1 MRARREKRKLEQE
14 HRRAAGHAVSA
25 HSQLRPTTETRH
37 GQDVGSSGSLL
48 FHPAR
53 GAEIDRADLV
63 VRFNDAPVEGFER
76 FVGNRTDVR
85 LNNTYA
91 IGKVLAGC
99 AKRGGGAPWTNQI
112 PTAPKG
118 GPSTCSA
125 FLGFPKDNAC
135 CPREYMILNSGFGTY
150 ARCAQRLCPRSA
162 DARVLAGPAA
172 RSVKGRHA
180 WMSGSLGMLAL
191 SKWCERGVTNLY
203 GFDLAGSY
211 DYHYYEGCRKAVQ
224 DAHTDYARQL
234 MQALGRYRHPVL
246 CGPEPNARRLCT
258 TPLFDRDVCH
268 NRTRRQCGKPCPI
281 ADALA
286 VAANATSRHNADD
299 DDAAARAGQHAR
311 RTRKGWGKKS
321 IARTIGRTRK
331 GWGKESSALASS
343 PGASRSAMVRK
354 GAKGAKGRQRV
365 PKWEGAGDDG

>member
-91 IGKVLAGC
+91 IGKVLTGC

-112 PTAPKG
+112 PTAPALF
-118 GPSTCSA
+118 PSTCSA

-203 GFDLAGSY
+203 GGI
-211 DYHYYEGCRKAVQ
+211 R
-224 DAHTDYARQL
+224 
-234 MQALGRYRHPVL
+234 P
-246 CGPEPNARRLCT
+246 RRLVRL
-258 TPLFDRDVCH
+258 PLLRGMPKGRPGRAH
-268 NRTRRQCGKPCPI
+268 RLRAPAHAGARTLQAPGLVRPRTERQAP
-281 ADALA
+281 L
-286 VAANATSRHNADD
+286 H
-299 DDAAARAGQHAR
+299 DAALRPR
-311 RTRKGWGKKS
+311 
-321 IARTIGRTRK
+321 
-331 GWGKESSALASS
+331 
-343 PGASRSAMVRK
+343 
-354 GAKGAKGRQRV
+354 RV
-365 PKWEGAGDDG
+365 PQSHEAPVRQTVPHR

>member
-203 GFDLAGSY
+203 GTSPARTTTTTTRDAERPSRTRTPTTRASS
-211 DYHYYEGCRKAVQ
+211 CRRS
-224 DAHTDYARQL
+224 DATGTRSCA
-234 MQALGRYRHPVL
+234 AP
-246 CGPEPNARRLCT
+246 
-258 TPLFDRDVCH
+258 
-268 NRTRRQCGKPCPI
+268 NRT
-281 ADALA
+281 
-286 VAANATSRHNADD
+286 
-299 DDAAARAGQHAR
+299 
-311 RTRKGWGKKS
+311 
-321 IARTIGRTRK
+321 
-331 GWGKESSALASS
+331 
-343 PGASRSAMVRK
+343 PGASARRRSSTATCATIAR
-354 GAKGAKGRQRV
+354 GASAANRAPSLTRLRFCSECYV
-365 PKWEGAGDDG
+365 PPQCR